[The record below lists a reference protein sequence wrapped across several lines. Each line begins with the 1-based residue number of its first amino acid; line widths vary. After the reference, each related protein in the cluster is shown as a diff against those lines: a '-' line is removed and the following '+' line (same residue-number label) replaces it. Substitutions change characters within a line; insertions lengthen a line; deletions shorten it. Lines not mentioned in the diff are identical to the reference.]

1 LLALPAALLVAFSFA
16 AVGMACT
23 TFMRSWQ
30 DFDLIQLAL
39 MPMFLFS
46 TTFFPL
52 SVYPGV
58 IRVVVQCLPL
68 YHAIELMRNL
78 CAGVVGA
85 GLLGHLAYFAVMAG
99 LGVVVAA
106 RRLGALLLR

>member
-1 LLALPAALLVAFSFA
+1 
-16 AVGMACT
+16 
-23 TFMRSWQ
+23 
-30 DFDLIQLAL
+30 

-52 SVYPGV
+52 DVYPAFV
-58 IRVVVQCLPL
+58 SVVVRCLPL
-68 YHAIELMRNL
+68 YHAIELMRAL
-78 CAGVVGA
+78 CAGVVEV
-85 GLLGHLAYFAVMAG
+85 GLLWHVAYFVVMVA